1 MEVLPI
7 LHGQETPEVQLRVR
21 QFLFAVASI
30 YESWLGRRS
39 SPHTR
44 RAYDQD
50 VMHFVRRF
58 LRLDWPDE
66 ASEILHVSVHT
77 VQRYRDWLV
86 AENAAPKTVNRRVS
100 SLSSFYKYL
109 GAAAAELRL
118 PVVVPNPAH
127 SQFIPRAASDPVD
140 ETKALSVARARQL
153 LALPTGDTVL
163 DYRDRAILKFYL
175 YSGARLATGCR
186 LLVEDL
192 HVDENGTTVRLSEK
206 GGRRRTIGLHYAAG
220 QALQEY
226 VQQAGLTSG
235 TLFRARRNSR
245 SKKLGQKPPVP
256 LAMYPLLTGDLP
268 RLPGAMREEA
278 LPEGRKRSCCVY
290 TPHSLRATTATLLL
304 ESGVDL
310 CKVQE
315 LLGHRHVTTTQ
326 IYDKRRRRTSEGAS
340 HDVPV

>member
-86 AENAAPKTVNRRVS
+86 AENAAPKTINRRIS

-118 PVVVPNPAH
+118 PIIVPNPAH
-127 SQFIPRAASDPVD
+127 SQFIPRVGSDPVD
-140 ETKALSVARARQL
+140 ETLALSTARARQL
-153 LALPTGDTVL
+153 LGFPSGDSLL
-163 DYRDRAILKFYL
+163 DYRDRAILKFYR

-186 LLVEDL
+186 LQVSDFLNQD
-192 HVDENGTTVRLSEK
+192 HGATVRIAEK
-206 GGRRRTIGLHYAAG
+206 GDRRRKIGLHFTAA
-220 QALQEY
+220 QAIQEY
-226 VQQAGLTSG
+226 IGKAELTSG
-235 TLFRARRNSR
+235 PLFRARLNSR
-245 SKKLGQKPPVP
+245 SEK
-256 LAMYPLLTGDLP
+256 
-268 RLPGAMREEA
+268 
-278 LPEGRKRSCCVY
+278 
-290 TPHSLRATTATLLL
+290 
-304 ESGVDL
+304 
-310 CKVQE
+310 
-315 LLGHRHVTTTQ
+315 
-326 IYDKRRRRTSEGAS
+326 
-340 HDVPV
+340 